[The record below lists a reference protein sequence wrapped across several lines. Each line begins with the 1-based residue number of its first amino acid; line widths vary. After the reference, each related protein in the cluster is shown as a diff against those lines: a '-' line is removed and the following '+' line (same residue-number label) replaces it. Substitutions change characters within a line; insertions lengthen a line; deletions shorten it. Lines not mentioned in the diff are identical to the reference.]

1 MPKSKVIQI
10 TPIFAAFH
18 YPDNETSE
26 AAFQRA
32 DQDPQ
37 VKNVSV
43 WRSISPDGRH
53 TIMILGEQQAD
64 VDRAAEA
71 CQPGALGNYVLD
83 HRTMD
88 SLMKRRYKTAFKN
101 AEIVMRGGTAMRQQR
116 AHYGSQ
122 GVPFIDGEPRP

>member
-64 VDRAAEA
+64 V
-71 CQPGALGNYVLD
+71 LD

-116 AHYGSQ
+116 AHYGS